1 MRAVGERARAG
12 QSVGATE
19 WELSAPVETESDM
32 RSRGLKVVKQ
42 GSEAMPGKSSARE
55 SGRASGGGLARDK
68 AVQ

>member
-1 MRAVGERARAG
+1 
-12 QSVGATE
+12 
-19 WELSAPVETESDM
+19 M

-68 AVQ
+68 AVRRGPIKRGVLLTVTRSDKTSALA